1 MAAGE
6 IRIGIPGNST
16 TNFNAASLAVLT
28 LYRGGEGVSFSQR
41 AAIGYD
47 TTGTPTN
54 WGTTPIIGPAYAPKF
69 LWTLTPWLTTS
80 EAQHLEAL
88 AIYQKSTQNALRL
101 IDEVDQVVIDP
112 AYNNRTLLSQT
123 TPSWGAAYRVGY
135 GVFSVQLQLE
145 DAWSEYI
152 GQWAED
158 DAGAKAATITAVE
171 L

>member
-6 IRIGIPGNST
+6 IRIGIAGNNT
-16 TNFNAASLAVLT
+16 TNFNTASLAVLT
-28 LYRGGEGVSFSQR
+28 LYRGEEGISFSQR

-112 AYNNRTLLSQT
+112 AYNNRTLLSQA
-123 TPSWGAAYRVGY
+123 TPSWGPGYRVGY

-158 DAGAKAATITAVE
+158 DAGARAATITAVE